1 MHHVRTRKAQTAREI
16 GACLTAASCFCGA
29 MQELGM
35 AWHLYRA
42 RDVVDGVDAVTKAAA
57 HHHSLTLS
65 AAQESTGAQV

>member
-1 MHHVRTRKAQTAREI
+1 MP
-16 GACLTAASCFCGA
+16 
-29 MQELGM
+29 
-35 AWHLYRA
+35 WHLYRA